1 MRALL
6 FALLLPTY
14 ASAQTLTTAIL
25 DASGVSDA
33 QLKRVQRTAE
43 ANLTQLSALTVS
55 EGAAFKK
62 GAPRACEG
70 NCAAQLASS
79 LNAAGV
85 LLLDVR
91 GMDKTGEKISVELQL
106 WLDGEKLGL
115 RRLDGL
121 TIDGFENASRAPLD
135 LLLPAWAKKGY
146 GGLRL
151 QLEPG
156 TTVKV
161 DGRVAKVKPGQI
173 QAVPAGMHQ
182 VDVIFPEGHA
192 VLQRLEVPP
201 GSRVKVEAQ
210 SPQAAV
216 SGPAP
221 KSFTALR
228 GVSYGTFMAG
238 AAVIAG
244 GLIAGA
250 LGANTGKG
258 LSSCQGDVRDCATLV
273 EVQRRQAEA
282 QADAQTGNIML
293 GVGGGLAAAGVA
305 MFIIDAVTN

>member
-1 MRALL
+1 M
-6 FALLLPTY
+6 LLP
-14 ASAQTLTTAIL
+14 AFAHAQALTTAIL
-25 DASGVSDA
+25 DVSGVNDS
-33 QLKRVQRTAE
+33 QLKRVQRATE
-43 ANLTQLSALTVS
+43 ASLRQLSALTVG

-62 GAPRACEG
+62 GAPRACE
-70 NCAAQLASS
+70 NDCAAQVVNS

-85 LLLDVR
+85 VLLDVR
-91 GMDKTGEKISVELQL
+91 GMDKTGEKVTVEFQL
-106 WLDGEKLGL
+106 WLDGERLGK
-115 RRLDGL
+115 RSVDS
-121 TIDGFENASRAPLD
+121 TIENFENASRTPLD
-135 LLLPAWAKKGY
+135 VLLPAWAKKGY

-151 QLEPG
+151 QVEPG
-156 TTVKV
+156 TTVKI
-161 DGRVAKVKPGQI
+161 DGRVASARPGQI

-210 SPQAAV
+210 SPQEAV
-216 SGPAP
+216 AGQAP

-250 LGANTGKG
+250 VGRETGKG
-258 LSSCQGDVRDCATLV
+258 LSSCQGDVRNCATLV
-273 EVQRRQAEA
+273 DVQRKQAEA
-282 QADAQTGNIML
+282 EGYAQTGNIML

>member
-1 MRALL
+1 M
-6 FALLLPTY
+6 LLPAW

-25 DASGVSDA
+25 DASGVTDA
-33 QLKRVQRTAE
+33 QLKRVQRAAE
-43 ANLTQLSALTVS
+43 SNLTQLSALTVS

-62 GAPRACEG
+62 GAPRACEN

-79 LNAAGV
+79 LNASAV

-91 GMDKTGEKISVELQL
+91 GMDKTGEKISAELQL

-121 TIDGFENASRAPLD
+121 TIDTFENASRTAVD
-135 LLLPAWAKKGY
+135 ALLPAWAKKGY

-156 TTVKV
+156 STVKI
-161 DGRVAKVKPGQI
+161 DGRLAKVKPGQI
-173 QAVPAGMHQ
+173 QPVPAGMHQ

-210 SPQAAV
+210 SPQQAV
-216 SGPAP
+216 NGPAP
-221 KSFTALR
+221 KGFTALR

-244 GLIAGA
+244 GLIVGA

-273 EVQRRQAEA
+273 EVQRLQAEA
-282 QADAQTGNIML
+282 KADAQTGNIMV